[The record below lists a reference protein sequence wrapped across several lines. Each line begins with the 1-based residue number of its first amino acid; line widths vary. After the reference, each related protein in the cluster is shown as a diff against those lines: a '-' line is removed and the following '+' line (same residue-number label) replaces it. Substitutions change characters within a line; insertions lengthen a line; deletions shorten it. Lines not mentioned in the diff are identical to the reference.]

1 MARPPATPAR
11 AQQHGGLRFC
21 RTPRQPE
28 QNSTAGFV
36 FTERARRQPEGT
48 TARRRALLHGA
59 TSTTR
64 AQQHGGV
71 RFCRAAMAPRQQ
83 PLLAQQ
89 HGGMCFCRSGHD
101 SQGTAARRRA
111 LLLGTTLARATQH
124 GRVCFHRARRQ
135 AQVPCFLNSR
145 GDLGSANA
153 ALRLSVSVV
162 AAALWW
168 LKRQAWKEV
177 FVSAALPRCAA
188 LRPGRVRGPSRA
200 PSGAAGLLGCT
211 RGAVSTAA
219 PRGEILGFGGSG
231 ALPGGPNW
239 GRHSCAARLRGP
251 GAASNLKRHARF
263 NFVLWRRWWKVCA
276 AGEKNPGARGHHQRG
291 TSKYIALYHTRM

>member
-1 MARPPATPAR
+1 MR
-11 AQQHGGLRFC
+11 GLFFC
-21 RTPRQPE
+21 G
-28 QNSTAGFV
+28 AGAWRWWV
-36 FTERARRQPEGT
+36 V
-48 TARRRALLHGA
+48 GA
-59 TSTTR
+59 
-64 AQQHGGV
+64 AGEENPGAH
-71 RFCRAAMAPRQQ
+71 
-83 PLLAQQ
+83 
-89 HGGMCFCRSGHD
+89 
-101 SQGTAARRRA
+101 
-111 LLLGTTLARATQH
+111 
-124 GRVCFHRARRQ
+124 RQ

-188 LRPGRVRGPSRA
+188 LRPGRVRGPPRA

-251 GAASNLKRHARF
+251 AAASNLKRHARF

-276 AGEKNPGARGHHQRG
+276 AGEKNPGAHGHGQCTG
-291 TSKYIALYHTRM
+291 P

>member
-1 MARPPATPAR
+1 
-11 AQQHGGLRFC
+11 
-21 RTPRQPE
+21 
-28 QNSTAGFV
+28 
-36 FTERARRQPEGT
+36 
-48 TARRRALLHGA
+48 
-59 TSTTR
+59 
-64 AQQHGGV
+64 
-71 RFCRAAMAPRQQ
+71 MAPRQQ

-145 GDLGSANA
+145 GDLGSTNA

-168 LKRQAWKEV
+168 LERQAWEVV

-188 LRPGRVRGPSRA
+188 LRPGRVRGPPPRA
-200 PSGAAGLLGCT
+200 PSGAAGPLGCT
-211 RGAVSTAA
+211 RGTVSMAA

-251 GAASNLKRHARF
+251 AAASNLKRHARF
-263 NFVLWRRWWKVCA
+263 NLFCG
-276 AGEKNPGARGHHQRG
+276 AGGGRARKIQ
-291 TSKYIALYHTRM
+291 ARMGITCIVH